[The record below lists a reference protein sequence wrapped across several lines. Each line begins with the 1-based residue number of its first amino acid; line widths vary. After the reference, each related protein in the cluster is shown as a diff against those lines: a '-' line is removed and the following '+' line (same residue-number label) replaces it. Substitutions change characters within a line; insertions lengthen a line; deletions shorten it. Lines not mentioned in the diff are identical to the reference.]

1 MSAFPVVETFHETED
16 LEFRL
21 RAGRELN
28 ALQQLAFHRGEEAL
42 RHGVVET
49 VARRPHRALDARC
62 GALPGEHGFCG
73 SLRVPGDGPAQT
85 GGFPGPDEGG
95 RRGRTVV
102 NYAACTG

>member
-42 RHGVVET
+42 RHGVGKSC
-49 VARRPHRALDARC
+49 RLHPL
-62 GALPGEHGFCG
+62 
-73 SLRVPGDGPAQT
+73 
-85 GGFPGPDEGG
+85 
-95 RRGRTVV
+95 RTV
-102 NYAACTG
+102 

>member
-49 VARRPHRALDARC
+49 VARRSHRALDARC
-62 GALPGEHGFCG
+62 GALPGEHQR
-73 SLRVPGDGPAQT
+73 RVLATAVGMECSSFRA
-85 GGFPGPDEGG
+85 
-95 RRGRTVV
+95 
-102 NYAACTG
+102 